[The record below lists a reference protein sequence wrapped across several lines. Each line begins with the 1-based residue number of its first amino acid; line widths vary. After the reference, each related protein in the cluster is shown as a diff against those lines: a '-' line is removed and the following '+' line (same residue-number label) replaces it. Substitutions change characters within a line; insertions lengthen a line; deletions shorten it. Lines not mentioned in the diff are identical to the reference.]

1 MNSLRKKIILIGY
14 LSLFLPVSVFA
25 DIEDDYRRQQ
35 KNITCNYKNAQ
46 FYVFGYGA
54 VKRCVSGEFWQG
66 FHPSG
71 NPMGEG
77 VLNKSIKHVPLL
89 YPYRSTITKYKIEGN
104 DFVRYECRSTT
115 DEEDFSC
122 TGPITRTIE
131 ASRIRKVPKKSQMDI
146 KFDQTSDKNIA
157 YFNRGNAK
165 FKSKDYK
172 GAINDYTNA
181 IILNPKDEQAFFNR
195 GLAKSDLKDYQG
207 AIDDY
212 TNAIKL
218 NPRNSDT
225 YLFRA
230 LSKHDLKDYQ
240 SAIADYTNALKFN
253 PKSDGAYNGRGSAKL
268 NLKNYQSAI
277 SDFTNAIKLSSKDP
291 TPYFNRGLAKFYL
304 KDYHGAIADYTNAL
318 KFNPKD
324 KKVYVN
330 LGNAKRSIND
340 NEGAI
345 NDYTTAIKLSPDYG
359 LAYFNRSNLK
369 HTLKDYY
376 GACSDA
382 KKAKQFGGTF
392 QKDWWYLNS
401 TECSPSF

>member
-253 PKSDGAYNGRGSAKL
+253 PK
-268 NLKNYQSAI
+268 
-277 SDFTNAIKLSSKDP
+277 
-291 TPYFNRGLAKFYL
+291 
-304 KDYHGAIADYTNAL
+304 
-318 KFNPKD
+318 D